1 MTQIGKLLVVA
12 ITILAMV
19 FLGLTTV
26 VMITAEN
33 WKDKALAETKK
44 LQETKQELVNAQTA
58 VAEAA
63 KEMTLLK
70 QNHDG
75 TVSQK
80 DQMIA
85 DLESRFKDK
94 EAEYQRVNTALSVA
108 QENATLSSTESTT
121 RVDETASLRT
131 SLKSA
136 QDQANTLKLQ
146 EKDLNQQIVSL
157 AKQLEAARNTN
168 ERLRDEVAT
177 LSTTLSTAG
186 LATDV
191 RNVKALANPPAV
203 EGLISRVDANSSHV
217 ELSIGSDDGLVP
229 GHELFVFRRGPN
241 AQYIGKIRI
250 IAADPERAVAT
261 VVGKTYL
268 GTKVTE
274 GDVVSTSIKP
284 RG

>member
-1 MTQIGKLLVVA
+1 MTQLGKLLVVA

-44 LQETKQELVNAQTA
+44 FDETKAELNKAQEA
-58 VAEAA
+58 VANVSN
-63 KEMTLLK
+63 EMTLLK
-70 QNHDG
+70 ERHIG
-75 TVSQK
+75 EISQK
-80 DQMIA
+80 DQLIT
-85 DLESRFKDK
+85 DLENRFKDK

-121 RVDETASLRT
+121 RVDETVSLRD

-146 EKDLNQQIVSL
+146 EKDLNQQIVTL
-157 AKQLEAARNTN
+157 AKQLQAAQNTN

-177 LSTTLSTAG
+177 LSSTMARAG
-186 LATDV
+186 LAADV
-191 RNVKALANPPAV
+191 RNVKALANPPEV
-203 EGLISRVDANSSHV
+203 EGLVSRVDATAQRI
-217 ELSIGSDDGLVP
+217 ELTIGSDDGLVP
-229 GHELFVFRRGPN
+229 GHELYIFRRSPN
-241 AQYIGKIRI
+241 AQFIGKIRI
-250 IAADPERAVAT
+250 IAADPERSVAT

-284 RG
+284 RS

>member
-1 MTQIGKLLVVA
+1 MTQLGKLLVVA

-26 VMITAEN
+26 VMMTAEN

-44 LQETKQELVNAQTA
+44 LGEARSELTKAENV
-58 VAEAA
+58 VAELN
-63 KEMTLLK
+63 KELTLLK
-70 QNHDG
+70 QNHTG
-75 TVSQK
+75 EIAQK
-80 DQMIA
+80 DQMIT

-121 RVDETASLRT
+121 RVDETESLRV

-136 QDQANTLKLQ
+136 QDQANSLKLA

-157 AKQLEAARNTN
+157 TKQLEAARNTN

-177 LSTTLSTAG
+177 LGSTLSTAG
-186 LATDV
+186 LSADV

-203 EGLISRVDANSSHV
+203 EGLVSRVDATSNRV

-229 GHELFVFRRGPN
+229 GHEMFVFRRAPN
-241 AQYIGKIRI
+241 AQYVGKIRI

>member
-1 MTQIGKLLVVA
+1 MTQLGKLLVVA

-26 VMITAEN
+26 VMMTAEN

-44 LQETKQELVNAQTA
+44 LGEARSELTKAENA
-58 VAEAA
+58 VAEMN
-63 KEMTLLK
+63 KELALLK
-70 QNHDG
+70 QNHTG
-75 TVSQK
+75 EIAQK
-80 DQMIA
+80 DQMIT

-121 RVDETASLRT
+121 RVDETESLRG

-136 QDQANTLKLQ
+136 QDQANALKLA

-157 AKQLEAARNTN
+157 TKQLEAARNTN

-186 LATDV
+186 LAADV

-203 EGLISRVDANSSHV
+203 EGLVSRVDATSNRV

-229 GHELFVFRRGPN
+229 GHELFVFRRAPN
-241 AQYIGKIRI
+241 AQYVGKIRI

>member
-1 MTQIGKLLVVA
+1 MTQLGKLLVVA

-44 LQETKQELVNAQTA
+44 FEETKSELGKAQTA
-58 VAEAA
+58 VAEIG

-70 QNHDG
+70 QSHEG
-75 TVSQK
+75 VVAQK
-80 DQMIA
+80 DQFIA
-85 DLESRFKDK
+85 ELESRFKDK

-121 RVDETASLRT
+121 RVDETASLRE

-146 EKDLNQQIVSL
+146 EKDLNQQIVAL
-157 AKQLEAARNTN
+157 TKQLEAARNTN

-177 LSTTLSTAG
+177 LSTTLSSAG
-186 LATDV
+186 LSADV

-203 EGLISRVDANSSHV
+203 EGLISRVDATSTRV

-229 GHELFVFRRGPN
+229 GHELFVFRRAPN

>member
-1 MTQIGKLLVVA
+1 MTQLGKLLVVA

-26 VMITAEN
+26 VMMTAEN

-44 LQETKQELVNAQTA
+44 LGDTRSELTKAENA
-58 VAEAA
+58 VAEMN
-63 KEMTLLK
+63 KELTLLK
-70 QNHDG
+70 QNHTG
-75 TVSQK
+75 EIAQK

-121 RVDETASLRT
+121 RVDETESLRG

-136 QDQANTLKLQ
+136 QDQANALKLA

-157 AKQLEAARNTN
+157 TKQLEAARNTN

-186 LATDV
+186 LAADV

-203 EGLISRVDANSSHV
+203 EGLVSRVDATSSRV

-229 GHELFVFRRGPN
+229 GHELFVFRRAPN
-241 AQYIGKIRI
+241 AQYVGKIRI

>member
-1 MTQIGKLLVVA
+1 MTQLGKLLVVA
-12 ITILAMV
+12 ITMLAMV

-26 VMITAEN
+26 VMMTAEN

-44 LQETKQELVNAQTA
+44 LGDARSELTKAENAAAELS
-58 VAEAA
+58 
-63 KEMTLLK
+63 KELTLLK
-70 QNHDG
+70 QGHTG
-75 TVSQK
+75 EIAQK
-80 DQMIA
+80 DQTIA
-85 DLESRFKDK
+85 DLEARIKDK

-108 QENATLSSTESTT
+108 QENATLSSTESTS
-121 RVDETASLRT
+121 RVDETDSLRV

-136 QDQANTLKLQ
+136 QDQANSLKLQ

-157 AKQLEAARNTN
+157 TKQLEAARNTN

-177 LSTTLSTAG
+177 LSSTLSTAG
-186 LATDV
+186 LSTDV

-203 EGLISRVDANSSHV
+203 EGLVSRVDATSNHV

-229 GHELFVFRRGPN
+229 GHELFVFRRSPN
-241 AQYIGKIRI
+241 AQFVGKIRI

>member
-1 MTQIGKLLVVA
+1 MTQLGKLLVVA

-26 VMITAEN
+26 VMMTAEN

-44 LQETKQELVNAQTA
+44 LGDTRSELTKAENA
-58 VAEAA
+58 VAEMN
-63 KEMTLLK
+63 KELTLLK
-70 QNHDG
+70 QNHTG
-75 TVSQK
+75 EIAQK

-121 RVDETASLRT
+121 RVDETESLRG

-136 QDQANTLKLQ
+136 QDQANALKLA

-157 AKQLEAARNTN
+157 TKQLEAARNTN

-186 LATDV
+186 LAADV

-203 EGLISRVDANSSHV
+203 EGLVSRVDATSNRV

-229 GHELFVFRRGPN
+229 GHELFVFRRAPN
-241 AQYIGKIRI
+241 AQYVGKIRI

>member
-1 MTQIGKLLVVA
+1 MTQLGKLLVVA

-26 VMITAEN
+26 VMMTAEN

-44 LQETKQELVNAQTA
+44 LGETRSELTKAENV
-58 VAEAA
+58 VAELN
-63 KEMTLLK
+63 KELTLLK
-70 QNHDG
+70 QNHTG
-75 TVSQK
+75 EIAQK
-80 DQMIA
+80 DQMIT

-121 RVDETASLRT
+121 RVDETESLRG

-136 QDQANTLKLQ
+136 QDQANTLKLA

-157 AKQLEAARNTN
+157 SKQLEAARNTN

-177 LSTTLSTAG
+177 LGSTLSTAG
-186 LATDV
+186 LSADV

-203 EGLISRVDANSSHV
+203 EGLVSRVDATSNRV

-229 GHELFVFRRGPN
+229 GHEMFVFRRAPN
-241 AQYIGKIRI
+241 AQYVGKIRI

>member
-1 MTQIGKLLVVA
+1 MTQLGKLLVVA

-26 VMITAEN
+26 VMMTAEN

-44 LQETKQELVNAQTA
+44 LGETRSELTKAENV
-58 VAEAA
+58 VAELN
-63 KEMTLLK
+63 KELTLLK
-70 QNHDG
+70 QNHTG
-75 TVSQK
+75 EIAQK
-80 DQMIA
+80 DQMIT

-121 RVDETASLRT
+121 RVDETESLRG

-136 QDQANTLKLQ
+136 QDQANSLKLA

-157 AKQLEAARNTN
+157 TKQLEAARNTN

-177 LSTTLSTAG
+177 LGSTLSTAG
-186 LATDV
+186 LSADV
-191 RNVKALANPPAV
+191 RNVKTLANPPAV
-203 EGLISRVDANSSHV
+203 EGLVSRVDATSNRV

-229 GHELFVFRRGPN
+229 GHEMFVFRRAPN
-241 AQYIGKIRI
+241 AQYVGKIRI